1 MSDRTDRPS
10 GVDAPEPGAHADS
23 LPAQDNAP
31 AARTGK
37 RRRRRPVHRLPWLL
51 TGMVLGAL
59 LLAVIQSYTGL
70 GLPQWAARAQAGL
83 APVVQGGQT
92 PAALA
97 GGAAANPAAAGDAR
111 KLEIREANARGPAN
125 APIVVIEYS
134 DFQCPFCR
142 RFFSET
148 QPQIDANYVKAGQVR
163 FVYKHL
169 AILGQESLWAA
180 EAAECAADQG
190 QFWLFHDELFRQAGL
205 SGGENVGAFT
215 KEKLST
221 YAQSLGLDMTR
232 FEPCLQNDTTQARV
246 AKDTQEA
253 RGFGF
258 GGTPS
263 FLINTSTLIG
273 AQPYAAFARLV
284 DAGLGIQR

>member
-1 MSDRTDRPS
+1 
-10 GVDAPEPGAHADS
+10 
-23 LPAQDNAP
+23 
-31 AARTGK
+31 
-37 RRRRRPVHRLPWLL
+37 
-51 TGMVLGAL
+51 MVLGAL
-59 LLAVIQSYTGL
+59 LLAAIQSYTGL
-70 GLPQWAARAQAGL
+70 GLPPWIARAQAG
-83 APVVQGGQT
+83 PVPAAQGGPT
-92 PAALA
+92 PVPIT
-97 GGAAANPAAAGDAR
+97 GGAAAVPAAAGDAR
-111 KLEIREANARGPAN
+111 NLEIREANARGPAN
-125 APIVVIEYS
+125 APIVMIEYS

-142 RFFSET
+142 RFFTET
-148 QPQIDANYVKAGQVR
+148 WPQIEASYARAGQVR

-190 QFWLFHDELFRQAGL
+190 QFWLYHDELFRQAGL

-215 KEKLST
+215 KERLST
-221 YAQSLGLDMTR
+221 YAQALGLDMTR

-246 AKDTQEA
+246 VKDTQEA

-263 FLINTSTLIG
+263 FLINASTLIG

-284 DAGLGIQR
+284 DAGLAPQR